1 MKQLNCIIIDDEPYA
16 HTILKDYVN
25 KVPFLNLAGVFTN
38 PIEALVEIRGNN
50 VDLVF
55 LDINMPELSGIDL
68 IKMLP
73 PGVEVIITSAYS
85 EFAVAGFENNVLDYL
100 LKPYSFD
107 RFLSATQKV
116 LDKLMLHSL
125 KKDQD
130 NKQPPQKTEAF
141 YLKTDRGK
149 IVRINFEDIVY
160 IEGLKNYCSVFT
172 DTQRHVSLVSMKSL
186 SDGLPEGEFI
196 RTHKSYII
204 AIKKIKS
211 IDGNMILFDNISEKV
226 PIGVTYRDSFFY
238 MLNKTLYK

>member
-1 MKQLNCIIIDDEPYA
+1 MKQISCIIIDDEPYA
-16 HTILKDYVN
+16 HNILKDYVN
-25 KVPFLNLAGVFTN
+25 KVPYLILEGVFTN
-38 PIEALVEIRGNN
+38 PIEALVEVKNKNI
-50 VDLVF
+50 DLLF

-73 PGVEVIITSAYS
+73 ANIEVIITSAYS

-107 RFLSATQKV
+107 RFLNATQKV

-125 KKDQD
+125 KKDQEAK
-130 NKQPPQKTEAF
+130 NNPFKAGAF
-141 YLKTDRGK
+141 YLKTDRGR
-149 IVRINFEDIVY
+149 IVRVNFEDILY

-172 DTQRHVSLVSMKSL
+172 DTQRHISLVSMKSL
-186 SDGLPEGEFI
+186 VDGLPEDEFI

-204 AIKKIKS
+204 AIKKIKAV
-211 IDGNMILFDNISEKV
+211 DGNMILFENIEEKV
-226 PIGVTYRDSFFY
+226 PIGVTYRDNFFY

>member
-16 HTILKDYVN
+16 HGILEDYVS
-25 KVPFLNLAGVFTN
+25 KVPYLSLAGVFTN
-38 PIEALVEIRGNN
+38 PIEALVEIKSKNI
-50 VDLVF
+50 DLLF
-55 LDINMPELSGIDL
+55 LDVNMPELSGIDL

-73 PGVEVIITSAYS
+73 AGIEVIITSAYS

-107 RFLSATQKV
+107 RFLNATQKT
-116 LDKLMLHSL
+116 LDKLMLRSL
-125 KKDQD
+125 KKDQES
-130 NKQPPQKTEAF
+130 KPGTAKVEAF

-186 SDGLPEGEFI
+186 SDGLPEDEFI

-211 IDGNMILFDNISEKV
+211 IDGNMILFDNITEKV